1 MIEKVKI
8 NKIKSNPKNPRLVR
22 DEKFRKLVNSIK
34 EFPEML
40 NVRPLIVDE
49 NFMILGG
56 NMRWKACQQ
65 LGLKEVSIQITKGW
79 TTKQKDEFIIKD
91 NIGFGEWDWD
101 ILANDYD
108 NKELKEWGLDVWQTD
123 DNIELEDFFNDETN
137 FPEDLQDNKIVL
149 EYNKEDF
156 DIVIAAFERH
166 KVNDKKLNTSLE
178 VGQNMDKE
186 ELVKTLLLYNI
197 KI

>member
-101 ILANDYD
+101 ILANAWDT
-108 NKELKEWGLDVWQTD
+108 KELDDWGVDVINYDWGDLDYIND
-123 DNIELEDFFNDETN
+123 DIDKPNLNSHNTIVVTIPDELIDER
-137 FPEDLQDNKIVL
+137 NKI
-149 EYNKEDF
+149 
-156 DIVIAAFERH
+156 
-166 KVNDKKLNTSLE
+166 
-178 VGQNMDKE
+178 E
-186 ELVKTLLLYNI
+186 EEIKTLLSNNFSGCEI
-197 KI
+197 K